1 MNVQNSTMVPLTR
14 SGSLLTRQYI
24 SFSEQRAGR
33 ERLTLILRGVERLS
47 PDEIEEGNIIFD
59 LVFRDAEQLTMSD
72 REDDTD
78 ASSPQAVDLLK
89 KASGRSLR
97 AYGEYRSQFLIH
109 ARRPEQQPELPSCV
123 RMTHPGRRSR
133 RCGDCSRERVSD
145 ECNCSGT
152 NVLNEYPR
160 ESYRFFCVCHIALR
174 KTR

>member
-1 MNVQNSTMVPLTR
+1 MNVQNSTMVPSTG

-24 SFSEQRAGR
+24 SSSEQRAGR

-59 LVFRDAEQLTMSD
+59 LVFRDAEQLTVSD

-78 ASSPQAVDLLK
+78 ASSPQAVE
-89 KASGRSLR
+89 
-97 AYGEYRSQFLIH
+97 YGEYRSQFLIN
-109 ARRPEQQPELPSCV
+109 ARRPGQQPELPSCV
-123 RMTHPGRRSR
+123 RMAHPGRRSR
-133 RCGDCSRERVSD
+133 RCGDCCRERESD

-152 NVLNEYPR
+152 KVLNEYAR

>member
-1 MNVQNSTMVPLTR
+1 
-14 SGSLLTRQYI
+14 
-24 SFSEQRAGR
+24 
-33 ERLTLILRGVERLS
+33 
-47 PDEIEEGNIIFD
+47 
-59 LVFRDAEQLTMSD
+59 MSD

-89 KASGRSLR
+89 KARGRSLR
-97 AYGEYRSQFLIH
+97 ALEIDPSYGEYRSQFLIN

-133 RCGDCSRERVSD
+133 RCGDCSRERESD

-152 NVLNEYPR
+152 KVLNEYPR